1 MLLPVVTCLIKSS
14 LIAPASTTSCM
25 LLKREPSFNSM
36 KVTPLESRRDRTQP
50 RNAISLP
57 TGDLNACLT
66 EENGAV
72 IWSQYR
78 LTTYNVNG
86 SLRYA
91 CRSSTSIYELQ
102 PLADDVRFE
111 KVFLWPRALRLSLK
125 TSRNSL
131 LKRSTLSRKWERCC
145 CCARIPSNSG
155 MWLPSRNDFISM
167 TSRPVK
173 FWRACARHCFKRT
186 AGA

>member
-1 MLLPVVTCLIKSS
+1 MML
-14 LIAPASTTSCM
+14 
-25 LLKREPSFNSM
+25 
-36 KVTPLESRRDRTQP
+36 TPLESRRDRTQP

-78 LTTYNVNG
+78 LTTHNVNG

-91 CRSSTSIYELQ
+91 CRSSTSVYELQ

-111 KVFLWPRALRLSLK
+111 KVFLWPRAPLVSLK

-131 LKRSTLSRKWERCC
+131 LKRSTLSRNWKRCC
-145 CCARIPSNSG
+145 CCAIIRSSNGIS
-155 MWLPSRNDFISM
+155 LPSQKGFISM
-167 TSRPVK
+167 TSRRIK
-173 FWRACARHCFKRT
+173 FWHVCARHRFKRT
-186 AGA
+186 VGAWCETVGRRAPAVRI